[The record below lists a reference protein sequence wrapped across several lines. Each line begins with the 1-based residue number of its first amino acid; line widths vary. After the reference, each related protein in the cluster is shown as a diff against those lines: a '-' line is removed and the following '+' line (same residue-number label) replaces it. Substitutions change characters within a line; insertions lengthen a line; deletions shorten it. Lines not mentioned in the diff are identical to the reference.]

1 MGFLAKGVGLTH
13 SVDFVQRAH
22 LATERGNSKL
32 PQDHLQTKHFQLA
45 NRLLLPR
52 NRGRHALQRLDDG
65 RQAVVL
71 RLGLHLLLEVV
82 VTQALEEG
90 RNGLHDRHQVGVE
103 GPLCQQ
109 RVALAERSNE
119 GVDER
124 NGQPVGITKPLEQA
138 VEAAVE
144 AEPVEEVDQPALGV
158 ARVNAL
164 RKRLGRF
171 DWLLLLLCRGLLR
184 LLGYRVT
191 L

>member
-1 MGFLAKGVGLTH
+1 M
-13 SVDFVQRAH
+13 
-22 LATERGNSKL
+22 
-32 PQDHLQTKHFQLA
+32 
-45 NRLLLPR
+45 
-52 NRGRHALQRLDDG
+52 
-65 RQAVVL
+65 AV
-71 RLGLHLLLEVV
+71 
-82 VTQALEEG
+82 
-90 RNGLHDRHQVGVE
+90 
-103 GPLCQQ
+103 
-109 RVALAERSNE
+109 AERSNE